1 MRIFQPEE
9 NLIERPP
16 CIKCGTQMLLTRIEP
31 DKPDHDRRTFECPEC
46 AFKKASSSNTV
57 RLLKPMAVDGCH
69 WQAVQSRAA
78 RLILAFDLSL
88 RLVAGTDWALGGLL
102 MPGSFFCAPQPT

>member
-1 MRIFQPEE
+1 MAGTDANRVCALRCRVNVRELRVQFSSPVCKLGIICMWIFQAGA

-46 AFKKASSSNTV
+46 AHAESIVVKYQQVVGA
-57 RLLKPMAVDGCH
+57 D
-69 WQAVQSRAA
+69 
-78 RLILAFDLSL
+78 
-88 RLVAGTDWALGGLL
+88 
-102 MPGSFFCAPQPT
+102 

>member
-1 MRIFQPEE
+1 MRIVQPGT

-46 AFKKASSSNTV
+46 AYQESIVVKYQQVAE
-57 RLLKPMAVDGCH
+57 AD
-69 WQAVQSRAA
+69 A
-78 RLILAFDLSL
+78 R
-88 RLVAGTDWALGGLL
+88 
-102 MPGSFFCAPQPT
+102 